1 MILYTN
7 GDSHTAAAEAVNTF
21 AFAEDDRRY
30 HHLRRQPHPDNLKVS
45 WGNVLADSLKMQ
57 FHCDAESASSNARII
72 RTTKE
77 WINEKKEFIPPED
90 VLMVI
95 QWSTWER
102 EEWDINGVKYQVN
115 ASGEDHVPG
124 EYLDQYKE
132 YILGINWEEKT
143 HNALEEIIR
152 FHYYLKKLGYK
163 HIFFNGNNT
172 FLNIPADARYLFEES
187 YINPYL
193 PEESYDGWLQ
203 LNGYGTV
210 ITSNYHYGID
220 AHAAWAKRIEKHITD
235 NKMV

>member
-1 MILYTN
+1 
-7 GDSHTAAAEAVNTF
+7 V
-21 AFAEDDRRY
+21 
-30 HHLRRQPHPDNLKVS
+30 
-45 WGNVLADSLKMQ
+45 
-57 FHCDAESASSNARII
+57 
-72 RTTKE
+72 
-77 WINEKKEFIPPED
+77 
-90 VLMVI
+90 
-95 QWSTWER
+95 
-102 EEWDINGVKYQVN
+102 
-115 ASGEDHVPG
+115 
-124 EYLDQYKE
+124 
-132 YILGINWEEKT
+132 
-143 HNALEEIIR
+143 LEEIIR